1 MNKFSGAACIAL
13 ATLGVP
19 ARVRAQSKKDDVI
32 SLPGT
37 PTSNATPASEGPG
50 PCPLST
56 DDPANGCFPA
66 EALGVG
72 SPPAGRLMFSRWA
85 EDWSFLRDP
94 KKHDSPFDPLKY
106 VPLADDG
113 NIYLTLNGQE
123 RFRYNVISNPGSL
136 ASPTRYQFLSR
147 SVLGA
152 DLHVG
157 AHVRFYTEFES
168 GQFFGP
174 NKGPATGKL
183 EDQAL
188 VNQAFVDV
196 TTPLAGGMA
205 GVRFG
210 RQEFADGSSMLI
222 SLRDSS
228 NVRLTQNGVRAW
240 IDWPGVRVQVIDFL
254 TTTLGTGGFGD
265 DPANKD
271 ERLRGA
277 NASVV
282 LQRAGKGSHNRFY
295 LDPFVYEYYH
305 AGQVWGGMA
314 GTERRTS
321 FGTRLWGGVGPL
333 SLDWTI
339 ARQTGSFLTPTRDAA
354 IDALGIRAVQS
365 VRLADGIARPE
376 IGLRADYGSGGGA
389 FGNSGVL
396 HTFNWIYGSSPYYS
410 YGGFLNPANLKIL
423 SPTFAVSPVRKVRVT
438 VEYDMLS
445 RSNAGDAIYSSSGA
459 TYAGTQAVSGSRVGQ
474 LPRLLIDWTPVPQV
488 DLQLQVERLE
498 AGPVLRNAG
507 FRSTTFIGPLI
518 NLRF

>member
-1 MNKFSGAACIAL
+1 M
-13 ATLGVP
+13 
-19 ARVRAQSKKDDVI
+19 
-32 SLPGT
+32 
-37 PTSNATPASEGPG
+37 
-50 PCPLST
+50 
-56 DDPANGCFPA
+56 
-66 EALGVG
+66 
-72 SPPAGRLMFSRWA
+72 
-85 EDWSFLRDP
+85 
-94 KKHDSPFDPLKY
+94 
-106 VPLADDG
+106 PLADDG

-123 RFRYNVISNPGSL
+123 RFRYNVISNPGSV

-157 AHVRFYTEFES
+157 THVRFYAELQS
-168 GQFFGP
+168 SQFFGP
-174 NKGPATGKL
+174 NRGPATGKL

-205 GVRFG
+205 GVRIG
-210 RQEFADGSSMLI
+210 RDA
-222 SLRDSS
+222 S

-240 IDWPGVRVQVIDFL
+240 IDWPGVRVQAFDFL

-271 ERLRGA
+271 ERLFGA
-277 NASVV
+277 NASIV

-333 SLDWTI
+333 SLDWMI

-389 FGNSGVL
+389 FGNSGAL

-410 YGGFLNPANLKIL
+410 YGSFLNPANLKIL

-438 VEYDMLS
+438 VEYDMLW
-445 RSNAGDAIYSSSGA
+445 RSNNQDAVYTSSGA
-459 TYAGTQAVSGSRVGQ
+459 TYAGTQSVPGSRVGQ

-488 DLQLQVERLE
+488 DLQLQVERLV

-507 FRSTTFIGPLI
+507 FHSTTFIGPLF